1 MTNRER
7 PDREGSRRT
16 FLKAAG
22 LTGTLGLTGL
32 AGCLGGGGGDGGDG
46 GDGGGS
52 TPTETMGD
60 GGDGGDG
67 GGSTDTATAT
77 EGARDFGGETLNV
90 MLNVGAIDTV
100 HKQELIPRVEEKYNL
115 NINTQT
121 AVTTQQLTQIQ
132 ANPDNP
138 PDVIIPD
145 VIGIERASREGWLEP
160 MSDHTDIVTNLSDI
174 YDKFVHYDSTGV
186 SWEIGEVA
194 PVVNTNAWDSTP
206 TSYEQV
212 MTESSA
218 TSLVPFSWSGGPY
231 LLLMAAAIATGEDF
245 SSPDLDVEA
254 GFQYLEENLKPNV
267 SNTYQGVASAK
278 QQLASGNVDTLNVFW
293 DYMVFDMFQNDAP
306 IEVVFRPDPVGI
318 AFAESVAVPKNTD
331 KMEAA
336 MTYANECLSVEF
348 QEAMSAAMGA
358 GVTNRNATVN
368 EQARAFGAATPDT
381 FDQLAFPDFQYI
393 WENRSDWSQRWD
405 EVFSG

>member
-1 MTNRER
+1 MTDKEK
-7 PDREGSRRT
+7 PGREGSRRT
-16 FLKAAG
+16 FLKTAG

-32 AGCLGGGGGDGGDG
+32 TGCLGGGGG

-52 TPTETMGD
+52 TPT
-60 GGDGGDG
+60 
-67 GGSTDTATAT
+67 AT
-77 EGARDFGGETLNV
+77 ESGLDFGGETLNV
-90 MLNVGAIDTV
+90 MLNVGSISTV

-115 NINTQT
+115 NISTET
-121 AVTTQQLTQIQ
+121 AVTTQQLTQLQ

-138 PDVIIPD
+138 PDVLIPD
-145 VIGIERASREGWLEP
+145 VIGVEKANREDWLEP
-160 MSDHTDIVTNLSDI
+160 LSDHTDVVTNLSDI
-174 YDKFVHYDSTGV
+174 YDKFVHYGSTGV

-194 PVVNTNAWDSTP
+194 PVVNTNMWDSTP

-231 LLLMAAAIATGEDF
+231 LLLMASAIATGKDF
-245 SSPDLDVEA
+245 SSSGLDVEA

-278 QQLASGNVDTLNVFW
+278 QQLASGNVDTLDVFW
-293 DYMVFDMFQNDAP
+293 DYMVFDMFNNDAP
-306 IEVVFRPDPVGI
+306 VEVVFRPDPAGI

-336 MTYANECLSVEF
+336 MAYANECLSVEF
-348 QEAMSAAMGA
+348 QEAMSSVMGA
-358 GVTNRNATVN
+358 GVTNKNATVD
-368 EQARAFGAATPDT
+368 EQAKAFGAATPDT

-393 WENRSDWSQRWD
+393 WENRSDWSQRWE